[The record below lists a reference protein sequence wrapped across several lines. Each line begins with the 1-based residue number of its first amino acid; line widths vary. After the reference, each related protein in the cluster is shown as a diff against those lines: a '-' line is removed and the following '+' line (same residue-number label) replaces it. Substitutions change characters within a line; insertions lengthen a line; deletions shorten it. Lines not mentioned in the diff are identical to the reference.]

1 MNLYY
6 RHSWI
11 FIVDYH
17 AQDPEKDNKCDAEY
31 GVDCP
36 RKSLPEPEKNVK
48 NSAPEMESCWY
59 YWYTILYYYYY
70 CNTLIYYTMGR
81 IYWYTI
87 LYYSYTILFY
97 TIHILYNTTESSF
110 RSSSLPSRRN
120 CSSLSVAS
128 FHPKRS
134 CNGRKYSDKNI

>member
-1 MNLYY
+1 MLILLVYN
-6 RHSWI
+6 
-11 FIVDYH
+11 
-17 AQDPEKDNKCDAEY
+17 
-31 GVDCP
+31 
-36 RKSLPEPEKNVK
+36 
-48 NSAPEMESCWY
+48 
-59 YWYTILYYYYY
+59 TIQYY
-70 CNTLIYYTMGR
+70 CNTLIYYTIGR

-128 FHPKRS
+128 FHPKRTWIV
-134 CNGRKYSDKNI
+134 RKYSNKNSYKADTKDPSKCDDDLRWRSGIWTISSSCHEEKNKKTQPLCPSPAKFDQENVIHT